1 MILRLR
7 LLLRLVLLA
16 LELRESRG
24 EVAGVDF
31 LVWGIL
37 GAHNPTVGRAGR
49 GTDEEELV
57 ELGGFEEF
65 GAVAVA
71 V

>member
-1 MILRLR
+1 M
-7 LLLRLVLLA
+7 LV
-16 LELRESRG
+16 LELREGRG

-37 GAHNPTVGRAGR
+37 GAHDPAVGRAGW

-57 ELGGFEEF
+57 ELGGFEEL